1 VKLSA
6 KVAAFKSI
14 KQHYTP
20 KGQEDITAFFLKM
33 SKYEAEK

>member
-1 VKLSA
+1 MSA

-14 KQHYTP
+14 KQHYSP
-20 KGQEDITAFFLKM
+20 KGQMDRTVLILKM